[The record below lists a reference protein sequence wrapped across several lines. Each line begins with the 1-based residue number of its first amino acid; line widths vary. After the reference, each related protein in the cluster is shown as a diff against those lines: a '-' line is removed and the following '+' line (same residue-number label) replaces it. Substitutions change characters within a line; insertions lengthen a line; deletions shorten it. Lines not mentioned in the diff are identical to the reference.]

1 MSHIKRSY
9 ANEYFFSYINGNV
22 TYIFK
27 HGILAVRQEKKG
39 NTLTVAM
46 YYPNGQI
53 KHIGTHTDTNP
64 RIDLGEMRT
73 YDECG
78 NLTGTMNYETNK
90 QITYHSNGKIESEA
104 QIVDGKFQGTKTTYY
119 ESGNIKR
126 IDKFVDDKRV
136 DEIKVF
142 YESGAIY
149 QIAAIVRENIEGKIE
164 TYDDTTI
171 FYENGKIKQ
180 KGVTNF
186 ITGKNDGMTSIYND
200 LGIMTHQQ
208 EYKDGVP
215 NGIRK
220 VYYPNGNVQWDG
232 TFVNNKWVGQLKKYR
247 TDGKLHCIK
256 KLREDSITADIEY
269 YHRSGKL
276 LSNCISIND
285 KCNGEAKQY
294 YSTGELYACKMVKD
308 DADNGP
314 QTIYYR
320 SGVVKKF
327 WEAKDG
333 KIHGKY
339 KTYYK
344 SGRTKLIQH
353 YKDGILHGIVKK
365 YRRNEKLRVKEM
377 FENGKRHG
385 KRTTYYN
392 NTNVCEEK
400 NYQQDVLISTESYE
414 KD

>member
-1 MSHIKRSY
+1 MSGKVVSY
-9 ANEYFFSYINGNV
+9 ANEKVFNYVFGNI
-22 TYIFK
+22 TYIF
-27 HGILAVRQEKKG
+27 HWGILTGRHQRYEDYTDVITYRPTGKIKCTGKKC
-39 NTLTVAM
+39 NIKDK
-46 YYPNGQI
+46 QI
-53 KHIGTHTDTNP
+53 GKWYD
-64 RIDLGEMRT
+64 
-73 YDECG
+73 YDENG
-78 NLTGTMNYETNK
+78 IIHGMQDYDAYTIIL
-90 QITYHSNGKIESEA
+90 YHKNGKIEQKS
-104 QIVDGKFQGTKTTYY
+104 V
-119 ESGNIKR
+119 
-126 IDKFVDDKRV
+126 
-136 DEIKVF
+136 
-142 YESGAIY
+142 
-149 QIAAIVRENIEGKIE
+149 
-164 TYDDTTI
+164 YDPT
-171 FYENGKIKQ
+171 F
-180 KGVTNF
+180 
-186 ITGKNDGMTSIYND
+186 GMEQNMSTFYND

-220 VYYPNGNVQWDG
+220 VYYANGNIQWDG
-232 TFVNNKWVGQLKKYR
+232 TLVNNKWVGQLKKYR
-247 TDGKLHCIK
+247 ADGKLHCIK
-256 KLREDSITADIEY
+256 KLREDSITVDIEY
-269 YHRSGKL
+269 YHRNGKL
-276 LSNCISIND
+276 LSNCISINE
-285 KCNGEAKQY
+285 KGNGEVKQY
-294 YSTGELYACKMVKD
+294 YSTGELYTCKMVKD
-308 DADNGP
+308 DVDNGP

-353 YKDGILHGIVKK
+353 YKDGILHGMVKK

-400 NYQQDVLISTESYE
+400 IYQQDVLISTESYE